1 MGQTV
6 TTPRGE
12 FAFDDMTIVAILHN
26 GKRHTFTTCT
36 SIDYG
41 NSITSSTM
49 GGTQPGPK
57 AHAGRKAEPKCS
69 IEISRSEEDELRAK
83 QGEGWI
89 WRTVDIE
96 ITYSLPGR
104 TDIVDRVETWL
115 PLGDDTSAQEGDAT
129 KTKIEGN
136 CLKVIKN
143 GIDPFKKPKK

>member
-1 MGQTV
+1 MGQTI
-6 TTPRGE
+6 TSPRGE
-12 FAFDDMTIVAILHN
+12 FAHDDLTIVAILHN

-41 NSITSSTM
+41 NSITSSTI

-69 IEISRSEEDELRAK
+69 IEISRGEEDEFRAK
-83 QGEGWI
+83 QGDGWV
-89 WRTVDIE
+89 WRTVDLE

-104 TDIVDRVETWL
+104 PEIVDRVEAWL
-115 PLGDDTSAQEGDAT
+115 PLGDETSSQEGEAQ